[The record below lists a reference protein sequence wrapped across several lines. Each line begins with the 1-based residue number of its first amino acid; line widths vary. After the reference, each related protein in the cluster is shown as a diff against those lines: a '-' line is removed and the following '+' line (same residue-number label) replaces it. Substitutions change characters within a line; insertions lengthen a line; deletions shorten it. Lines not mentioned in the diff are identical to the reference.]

1 MLVGFINCCCI
12 FYVIG
17 VIFFIIIISIKER
30 KDYPHVS
37 KRLRHFEE
45 SANIV
50 FSIIW
55 PISLLIMYWLK
66 KERKNN
72 EK

>member
-1 MLVGFINCCCI
+1 MLAGFINCCCI

-17 VIFFIIIISIKER
+17 VIFFIIISIKRE
-30 KDYPHVS
+30 KEHPCVS
-37 KRLRHFEE
+37 KRLRRFKE
-45 SANIV
+45 SANVV

-55 PISLLIMYWLK
+55 PISLLIMFWLRE
-66 KERKNN
+66 ERKNN

>member
-1 MLVGFINCCCI
+1 MLAGFINCCCI

-17 VIFFIIIISIKER
+17 VIFFIIISIKSE
-30 KDYPHVS
+30 KEHPCVS
-37 KRLRHFEE
+37 RRLRRFKE
-45 SANIV
+45 SANVV

-66 KERKNN
+66 EERKNN